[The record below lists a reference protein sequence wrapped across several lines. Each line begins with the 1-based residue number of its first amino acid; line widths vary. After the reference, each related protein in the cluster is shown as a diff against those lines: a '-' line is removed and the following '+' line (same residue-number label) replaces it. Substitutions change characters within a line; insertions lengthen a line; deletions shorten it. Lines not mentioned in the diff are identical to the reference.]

1 MQNWKVTNSPKWIIG
16 HHTGGTDANPLADTS
31 KHTASTVE
39 NWHLKKG
46 WDGIGYH
53 YFISLAGTISQG
65 RPEHVQGAHAIGYN
79 RNSIGICLAGNF
91 DATMPSQAQEIA
103 LRGLLKELTAKYSIP
118 LSNVVPHRKFANKS
132 CYGKKLSDSW
142 ARDLVVAEAQG
153 LDNFSTLT
161 LLKEARGRGDF
172 WSKLVTILT

>member
-31 KHTASTVE
+31 KHTASIVE
-39 NWHLKKG
+39 SWHLKKG

-65 RPEHVQGAHAIGYN
+65 RPEHVQGAHTIGYN

-103 LRGLLKELTAKYSIP
+103 LRELLKDIRTRYNIP
-118 LSNVVPHRKFANKS
+118 LSNLVPHRKFANKS
-132 CYGKKLSDSW
+132 CFGRNLSDTYMQ
-142 ARDLVVAEAQG
+142 DLLVEETKS
-153 LDNFSTLT
+153 LTEFSTLD
-161 LLKEARGRGDF
+161 LLKEAHSRRDF
-172 WSKLVTILT
+172 WSNLVKLWS